1 MVLLPQIKA
10 CFSRPFFGRK
20 KIVFR
25 NILVKAKSMS
35 IFKVKMMVGLF
46 FVLLKVLKVNKGQ
59 HREIHEIQLR
69 FQIPVACKAIMVHSS
84 YIFSKPAYFLQI
96 VCPNFDHF
104 QDFVVVGNIFCSIL
118 YVKLPQSLNSSII
131 IHTLKSTGYFFGGV
145 GGEKCSTFMGVR
157 DIRVSFVVYIQGE
170 NKNPDP

>member
-1 MVLLPQIKA
+1 MHKPHGLKVLKQKSRQNEMVLLPQIKA

-84 YIFSKPAYFLQI
+84 YIFSNLLIFCKLCAQI
-96 VCPNFDHF
+96 LIIFRILLLLEIF
-104 QDFVVVGNIFCSIL
+104 FVVF
-118 YVKLPQSLNSSII
+118 Y
-131 IHTLKSTGYFFGGV
+131 
-145 GGEKCSTFMGVR
+145 M
-157 DIRVSFVVYIQGE
+157 
-170 NKNPDP
+170 

>member
-10 CFSRPFFGRK
+10 CFSRPFSEGK

-35 IFKVKMMVGLF
+35 IFRVKMMVGLF

-69 FQIPVACKAIMVHSS
+69 FQIPVVCKAIMVHSS
-84 YIFSKPAYFLQI
+84 YIF
-96 VCPNFDHF
+96 F
-104 QDFVVVGNIFCSIL
+104 QGCL
-118 YVKLPQSLNSSII
+118 
-131 IHTLKSTGYFFGGV
+131 FFANCV
-145 GGEKCSTFMGVR
+145 PKF
-157 DIRVSFVVYIQGE
+157 
-170 NKNPDP
+170 

>member
-1 MVLLPQIKA
+1 MHKPHGLKVLKQKSRQNEMVLLPQIKA
-10 CFSRPFFGRK
+10 CFSRPFSEGK

-35 IFKVKMMVGLF
+35 IFRVKMMVGLF

-84 YIFSKPAYFLQI
+84 YIFFKPAYFLQI

-104 QDFVVVGNIFCSIL
+104 LGFCCCW
-118 YVKLPQSLNSSII
+118 K
-131 IHTLKSTGYFFGGV
+131 YFL
-145 GGEKCSTFMGVR
+145 
-157 DIRVSFVVYIQGE
+157 
-170 NKNPDP
+170 